1 MLSLSPA
8 ARRALNI
15 AGTVLVVL
23 FMVFVVWL
31 DLHSSFWQEAVILS
45 GIAAGVLTFFLTA
58 LFLERWMANREH
70 EKWLPVTRLALTD
83 LLHTVADDNE
93 SDIKRG
99 QIVPRNLE
107 MPETLDRESLDALLH
122 QVVEERNEISKT
134 LARWAQFLAASA
146 DVQDLMVH
154 VANLAQSLDDVRDAV
169 IEVETESVPTAA
181 AVPNLQAAISAFDA
195 ANQGIIDE
203 ILVIR
208 DAAAKN

>member
-8 ARRALNI
+8 TRRALNI

-45 GIAAGVLTFFLTA
+45 GIAAGILTFFLTA

-83 LLHTVADDNE
+83 LLHTVADDDE

-99 QIVPRNLE
+99 HVVPRNLE
-107 MPETLDRESLDALLH
+107 MPEVLDKESLDALLH

-134 LARWAQFLAASA
+134 LARWADFLAASA

-169 IEVETESVPTAA
+169 IELETESVPTAE
-181 AVPNLQAAISAFDA
+181 AVPNLQEAISAFDT
-195 ANQGIIDE
+195 ANQGIVDE

-208 DAAAKN
+208 DAAKD